1 MLNRQ
6 PIREA
11 HREVPL
17 LSIPPA
23 PLSAKQ
29 AMNHLNLVEV
39 TAQRKIICSLNAEYV
54 RVLLDFQ

>member
-39 TAQRKIICSLNAEYV
+39 TAQRKIVARSTRVCG
-54 RVLLDFQ
+54 VLLDFQ